1 VSVQYSLHC
10 LLLEKLI
17 IYQ

>member
-1 VSVQYSLHC
+1 VSVQYSLHY